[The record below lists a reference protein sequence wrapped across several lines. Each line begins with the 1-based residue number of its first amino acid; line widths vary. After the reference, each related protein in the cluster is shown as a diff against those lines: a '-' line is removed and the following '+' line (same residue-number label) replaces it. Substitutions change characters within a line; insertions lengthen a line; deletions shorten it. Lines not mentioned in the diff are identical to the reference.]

1 MYAIMKLYVGNLPS
15 QITDK
20 DLRELT
26 LPFGKPEAANIA
38 RYLLGGASKG
48 FGYIDYADPDE
59 GRAAIAGLNGKNV
72 RGQRLMVCEATAR
85 PWVSAAPPAKKRGT
99 AKSTRGAGSTR
110 SRQQK

>member
-20 DLRELT
+20 DLHELA

-48 FGYIDYADPDE
+48 FGYIDYANPDE

-72 RGQRLMVCEATAR
+72 HGQRLAVSEATAR
-85 PWVSAAPPAKKRGT
+85 PWVSAAPPAKKART
-99 AKSTRGAGSTR
+99 AKGARRAGATRA
-110 SRQQK
+110 RQK